1 MKITQL
7 LVAVAFALAAVSTAA
22 SPIEARSCGGSYYE
36 NISGRCVHRPIM
48 SPHQHLSG
56 ASAHCRDG
64 SESFSQ
70 HHRGT
75 CSHHGGVA
83 FWE

>member
-1 MKITQL
+1 MKFMQL
-7 LVAVAFALAAVSTAA
+7 MFAAALALA
-22 SPIEARSCGGSYYE
+22 SCLSSAPADARGCRGDYYL
-36 NISGRCVHRPIM
+36 NVSGRCVHRPIY
-48 SPHQHLSG
+48 SPQRHLSG

-70 HHRGT
+70 HHSGT

-83 FWE
+83 RWE